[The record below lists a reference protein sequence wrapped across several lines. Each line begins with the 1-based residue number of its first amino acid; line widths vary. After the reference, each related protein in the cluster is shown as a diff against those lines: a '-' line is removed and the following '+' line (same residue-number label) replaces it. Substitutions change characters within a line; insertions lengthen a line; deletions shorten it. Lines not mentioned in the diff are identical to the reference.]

1 MSKIWKYL
9 DVPNHQEISDEVYQY
24 IVNHTSILKTEP
36 IFYTDVNISHTLRN
50 APLLTSFLEQR
61 FLTPNLISIIVVLPD
76 AKPNLHVD
84 YIDPF
89 VRILWPVRHCKGSKT
104 KFYDIPREFLVL
116 DSDPRLATN
125 TYYDIPE
132 KRDWPIVDEFELVQP
147 LVFDTSIAHAVHPAP
162 DATDHRI
169 SFTIGFDKDLPI
181 SKSVKA
187 WFGFQR

>member
-9 DVPNHQEISDEVYQY
+9 DVPNYQEIGDEVYQY

-36 IFYTDVNISHTLRN
+36 VFGTTVNISHILRN
-50 APLLTSFLEQR
+50 APLLSSFLEQR
-61 FLTPNLISIIVVLPD
+61 FLTPDIIIIIVVSPNT
-76 AKPNLHVD
+76 KPSIHVD

-104 KFYDIPREFLVL
+104 KFYDIPREFLML
-116 DSDPRLATN
+116 GGDPGAATS
-125 TYYDIPE
+125 TYYTITE

-147 LVFDTSIAHAVHPAP
+147 LVFDASIAHAVHPAT
-162 DATDHRI
+162 DANDYRI